1 MQNLKEN
8 LEDEFKKLD
17 ENSSVRDLQEYTKKM
32 IKVRGF
38 DDETP
43 QDIMLLLTEEL
54 GELAKEVRK
63 STEVKIDVN
72 KTTRE
77 SHIDEEIADVFNY
90 LLAMCRA
97 TNINLLEAFKKK
109 EEINIKRTWK

>member
-63 STEVKIDVN
+63 STHIKMDVN
-72 KTTRE
+72 SNRTQNLDK
-77 SHIDEEIADVFNY
+77 EIADVFNY
-90 LLAMCRA
+90 IMSLCVA
-97 TNINLLEAFKKK
+97 TNIDLFEAFKGK
-109 EEINIKRTWK
+109 EEINLKREWK